1 MFRSFLNSIFP
12 GSQTPP
18 ESTIANSASPDESGQ
33 RVTGSTWDVHPIS
46 HPATAPWHLNLSDT
60 DTDKLL
66 HGYQPAAMEDRW
78 MCRSDGPDEQG
89 NIVVHVYRSWTGN
102 EQFQMKVTAPSL
114 CGTARRESEAKKSG
128 ENDAEIT
135 EITWDTGS
143 GDTQM
148 SEEDA
153 KSLATTICKR
163 MQLSTLIPVVAL
175 GISAVSA
182 EYCTQALDPYPRKAS
197 TGFRF
202 ESVDANN
209 WKWTSR
215 DVQVVTTVSPQGGNC
230 QIHQGGGGGEF
241 SATICIDFKGNY
253 ACWVAPS
260 KNQVC
265 DMVFEQDEAPVDVC
279 GNIKNIWGWVA

>member
-12 GSQTPP
+12 GTQTPP

-46 HPATAPWHLNLSDT
+46 HPATAPWHLSLSDT

-102 EQFQMKVTAPSL
+102 EQFQMKVMASSLRETAFR
-114 CGTARRESEAKKSG
+114 GSEAKKPG
-128 ENDAEIT
+128 ESDAEIT

-143 GDTQM
+143 GDAQM

-253 ACWVAPS
+253 ACWVTPS

>member
-1 MFRSFLNSIFP
+1 
-12 GSQTPP
+12 
-18 ESTIANSASPDESGQ
+18 
-33 RVTGSTWDVHPIS
+33 
-46 HPATAPWHLNLSDT
+46 
-60 DTDKLL
+60 
-66 HGYQPAAMEDRW
+66 
-78 MCRSDGPDEQG
+78 
-89 NIVVHVYRSWTGN
+89 
-102 EQFQMKVTAPSL
+102 
-114 CGTARRESEAKKSG
+114 
-128 ENDAEIT
+128 
-135 EITWDTGS
+135 
-143 GDTQM
+143 
-148 SEEDA
+148 
-153 KSLATTICKR
+153 

-230 QIHQGGGGGEF
+230 QRAAAAVNSPPL
-241 SATICIDFKGNY
+241 SASTYFKGNY

>member
-1 MFRSFLNSIFP
+1 
-12 GSQTPP
+12 
-18 ESTIANSASPDESGQ
+18 
-33 RVTGSTWDVHPIS
+33 
-46 HPATAPWHLNLSDT
+46 
-60 DTDKLL
+60 
-66 HGYQPAAMEDRW
+66 
-78 MCRSDGPDEQG
+78 
-89 NIVVHVYRSWTGN
+89 
-102 EQFQMKVTAPSL
+102 MKVTASSL
-114 CGTARRESEAKKSG
+114 RETALRGSEAKKSD

-135 EITWDTGS
+135 EITWDAGS
-143 GDTQM
+143 GDAQM
-148 SEEDA
+148 SEQDA
-153 KSLATTICKR
+153 KSLATTIF
-163 MQLSTLIPVVAL
+163 VAL

-253 ACWVAPS
+253 ACWVTPS

>member
-1 MFRSFLNSIFP
+1 MFRSFLNSILS
-12 GSQTPP
+12 GMQTPT
-18 ESTIANSASPDESGQ
+18 ESTFANSASPDESGQ

-46 HPATAPWHLNLSDT
+46 HPATAAWDLSLSDR

-102 EQFQMKVTAPSL
+102 EQFQMKVTASSL
-114 CGTARRESEAKKSG
+114 QETALRGSEAKKSG

-153 KSLATTICKR
+153 KILATTICR
-163 MQLSTLIPVVAL
+163 RVL
-175 GISAVSA
+175 GC
-182 EYCTQALDPYPRKAS
+182 ELKKAS
-197 TGFRF
+197 
-202 ESVDANN
+202 
-209 WKWTSR
+209 
-215 DVQVVTTVSPQGGNC
+215 
-230 QIHQGGGGGEF
+230 
-241 SATICIDFKGNY
+241 
-253 ACWVAPS
+253 
-260 KNQVC
+260 
-265 DMVFEQDEAPVDVC
+265 
-279 GNIKNIWGWVA
+279 